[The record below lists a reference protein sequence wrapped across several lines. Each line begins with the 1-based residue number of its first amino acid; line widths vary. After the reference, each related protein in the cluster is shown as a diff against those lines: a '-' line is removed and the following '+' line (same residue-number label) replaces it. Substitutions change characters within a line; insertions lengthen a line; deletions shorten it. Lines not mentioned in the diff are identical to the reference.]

1 MFEARDLPDNQRLT
15 TDVCV
20 VGAGAAG
27 IAVALEFIGTGI
39 DVLLLESGGLK
50 ASKDA
55 QALNA
60 GTVVDPRLHDAPDV
74 HRRRQFGGC
83 VPDND
88 GRCSPLTVTD
98 LSARSYVPRS
108 GWPITAETLAPYYA
122 RALKLVESDESARTY
137 ERDSEAARQPL
148 IEGYDERSFTTDG
161 IDHFRQP
168 RDIGARFESALRNAS
183 NVCTLLHATV
193 TRLQMNPSGTA
204 IEAAIV
210 RTGGGKTITVR
221 ANHFVLAAGTLENA
235 RLLLANRDLH
245 HNGIGNDYDNVGR
258 YYLCPLSGNVGTLQL
273 NVPPAA
279 IWSVPALNRPAAAG
293 RRRLLLKPERQ
304 QTMRIGNFV
313 ARLQASDAAR
323 RLPSFLSRNF
333 WSRNQSNIYT
343 LEFDAEQLP
352 NPSSRITLSD
362 QRDPFGMPRLS
373 VDWNR
378 STTDFETIR
387 HAVDA
392 FANDIHRSCVGSFS
406 YNTDDL
412 IASATS
418 VGPQGAYGVG
428 TTRMGDDPRT
438 SVVDSNCR
446 VHGVTNLFVTGGS
459 VFPTSGLGDPV
470 LTLVALSQRLSDHLK
485 MLEFKVNL
493 PLRTTPALA
502 RSADESIVG
511 DGRNVTR
518 IDRGISRGQQGS
530 LR

>member
-15 TDVCV
+15 TDICV

-55 QALNA
+55 QALNI
-60 GTVVDPRLHDAPDV
+60 GTVVDARLHDAPDV

-88 GRCSPLTVTD
+88 GRCAPLTATD
-98 LSARSYVPRS
+98 LSERSYIPRS
-108 GWPITAETLAPYYA
+108 GWPITAESLAPFYT
-122 RALKLVESDESARTY
+122 RALKLVESDDSARSY
-137 ERDSEAARQPL
+137 ERDVEAARQPL
-148 IEGYDERSFTTDG
+148 IEGYDERSFSTEG
-161 IDHFRQP
+161 VDHFRNS
-168 RDIGARFESALRNAS
+168 RDIGSRFESALRSAS
-183 NVCTLLHATV
+183 NVCTLLQATV

-245 HNGIGNDYDNVGR
+245 RNGIGNDYDTVGR
-258 YYLCPLSGNVGTLQL
+258 YYLCPLSGDIGALHL

-279 IWSVPALNRPAAAG
+279 IWSVPALGRQMSAG
-293 RRRLLLKPERQ
+293 RRRLALRPERQ
-304 QTMRIGNFV
+304 QALRIGNFV
-313 ARLQASDAAR
+313 ARLKAGGNSR
-323 RLPSFLSRNF
+323 HLPNFLSRNF
-333 WSRNQSNIYT
+333 WGRDRANFYT

-406 YNTDDL
+406 YDTDEL

-418 VGPQGAYGVG
+418 VGPQGAHGVG

-446 VHGVTNLFVTGGS
+446 VHGVTNLFITGAS
-459 VFPTSGLGDPV
+459 VFPTSGLGDPI
-470 LTLVALSQRLSDHLK
+470 LTLIALSQRLSDHLK

-493 PLRTTPALA
+493 PLRSAPAHA
-502 RSADESIVG
+502 RAAGEDAAL

-518 IDRGISRGQQGS
+518 IDRAGNRGQHSAQ
-530 LR
+530 R